1 MKNSPNSRSR
11 AVMLLCMLITTAS
24 NATFA
29 KEGSDEKLEDRS
41 KRCVS
46 LARIKRTDVVDDQ
59 NILFYMNGRKVYL
72 NKLPHKCHGLARADA
87 FMYRT
92 SMSQLC
98 DLDIITVLDNIGF
111 GFMRGP
117 SCGLGTFYPID
128 KERAKEL
135 KGQKAPGSERIEPV
149 EE

>member
-1 MKNSPNSRSR
+1 MKNSPTSRSC
-11 AVMLLCMLITTAS
+11 AVMLLCILITTAS
-24 NATFA
+24 SVTFA
-29 KEGSDEKLEDRS
+29 SDDSDEKAQEGS

-98 DLDIITVLDNIGF
+98 DLDIITVLNNIGF

-117 SCGLGTFYPID
+117 SCGLGTFSID